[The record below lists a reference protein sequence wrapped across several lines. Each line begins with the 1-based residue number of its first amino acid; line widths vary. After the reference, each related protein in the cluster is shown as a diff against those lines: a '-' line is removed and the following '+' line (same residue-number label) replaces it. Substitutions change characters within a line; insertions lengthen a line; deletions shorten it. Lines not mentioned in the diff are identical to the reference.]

1 MRILCAVDGSHASQI
16 ALDAMGTLYGPHA
29 DEVIILHVVDTSPF
43 RGLRAVG
50 PTGRTRVAKARAAL
64 DRTASEL
71 LRRATGAVTTALHQS
86 GSAPKA
92 TISSALMHGRPAAAI
107 TAQAERRA
115 VDVIVLGSRR
125 ITDDRGFLLGSV
137 ARKVLAG
144 NTRSVFVVK
153 TPLSSRPQV
162 VLAID
167 GSPPAH
173 SAVCFLRR
181 WPLPENAH
189 LTVLSVVPPVLDE
202 LAATVLPLAK
212 LAHLAKPAAERTK
225 RLVAQTRESFLGQG
239 AAVSGE
245 VLDGRPGPVI
255 IKYLEKAKAD
265 LVVMGSRG
273 LTGEERF
280 VLGSVAEDVVHHAPC
295 SALIVKR

>member
-1 MRILCAVDGSHASQI
+1 MRILCAVDGSDASQM
-16 ALDAMGTLYGPHA
+16 ALEAMGTLYGPYA
-29 DEVIILHVVDTSPF
+29 DEVILLYVVDTSAL
-43 RGLRAVG
+43 RGLRAAG
-50 PTGRTRVAKARAAL
+50 PAVRKRMAKARAAL
-64 DRTASEL
+64 DRTGSEL
-71 LRRATGAVTTALHQS
+71 LRRATGTAMAALHQS

-92 TISSALMHGRPAAAI
+92 IITSALMHGRPAVAI

-125 ITDDRGFLLGSV
+125 VTDDRGFLLGSV

-144 NTRSVFVVK
+144 DTRSVLVVK
-153 TPLSSRPQV
+153 TPLPSTPQV

-167 GSPPAH
+167 GSPRAQ
-173 SAVCFLRR
+173 SAACFLRR

-212 LAHLAKPAAERTK
+212 LAHLAKPATERTK

-245 VLDGRPGPVI
+245 VLEGRPGPVI
-255 IKYLEKAKAD
+255 LHYLEKAKAD

-280 VLGSVAEDVVHHAPC
+280 VLGSVAEDVVQHAPC